1 MNMTLVIALN
11 AILDLGIVLGLFAV
25 MGTPFRL
32 DRRRKA
38 TPSVVARA
46 HTLPEPAPL
55 FDVDLAA

>member
-1 MNMTLVIALN
+1 MNMTLVIVLN
-11 AILDLGIVLGLFAV
+11 ALIDLGIVLGLFAV

-32 DRRRKA
+32 DRRRKV
-38 TPSVVARA
+38 TPTVARV

>member
-11 AILDLGIVLGLFAV
+11 AVLDLAIVLGLFAV
-25 MGTPFRL
+25 IGIPFRL

-38 TPSVVARA
+38 TVTQV
-46 HTLPEPAPL
+46 HTLPHPAPL